1 MRTLSLTILI
11 LTLACA
17 TGRAAI
23 DAKITFEEGI
33 PKSFSASEHS
43 ELAISTDRYKD
54 GRQSLRWSWSAP
66 SELTVSDY
74 ASLLRSF
81 KVRNS
86 GLMVWIYNAHAV
98 DDDLQFEFLTAT
110 GQPEYRFAFH
120 LDYVGWRACW
130 IKYGDM
136 EGEHASQSITRMVV
150 RTPEK
155 MPEGEIYL
163 DRMSFT
169 EFPIHAQVTPDQQIP
184 NNNNHL
190 TRRNLWHWAR
200 LWEWEQYERDI
211 PLTEPTPEQSEM
223 LRKIEK
229 QITEV
234 VDMSRSS
241 ENYIRGTI
249 LPRAM
254 KTFEAAAIR
263 RLPQGGTTGAPYLCN
278 DECNRQ
284 KGELRADDFENM
296 LNAFALSHYL
306 LGDDSH
312 VDDFFLVFDH
322 AIDQGFAFGSGTGT
336 NHHYGYN
343 VRKIYDAMWLMRD
356 EIARRGK
363 TEEYVRHLTYWS
375 SLAETRKP
383 YLYGRDELLDSWH
396 TLTMPR
402 VISAMMQPT
411 EAQRLQAMK
420 ELSRW
425 ISGSLE
431 FTPGTIGGIK
441 IDGTTFHHGGFYPN
455 YSTGAF
461 AALGYFCKLTVGT
474 ELQLTEQGRRRF
486 KHALMTLDFYTN
498 LRSWG
503 LGVSGRH
510 PLNKNSQIPD
520 ADVKA
525 FGYLALQGDLTGS
538 GLAYDPEL
546 AGAYLRLKGSDRK
559 VNAALKGASPT
570 PDPEGFR
577 VLNYGAAGIHRR
589 GNWMVTLKAYNTD
602 VWCSEIY
609 TRDNRY
615 GRYQSYGTVQVIAS
629 GTPVSAEASGFT
641 QPGWDWNRAPGATTI
656 HLPFDQLNS
665 PLKGTLME
673 RSTERFSGVSSLEG
687 RNGVLAFKLLE
698 KERPTFTAGA
708 RARKSAFCFDN
719 RIVCLGSGITNDN
732 ALYPTETTIFQ
743 LALTDPSEEIEFDN
757 DRYTDFPLS
766 LSRSQVKR
774 VAFSDTKGNFYIVK
788 DAPEVV
794 VVKQDQE
801 SPDDKTHAPKQGKFV
816 TAYLPHGTAPQEAG
830 YEYALYVQPSN
841 KEINKFLKK
850 DTYEVIRRDDT
861 AHVVRD
867 LESGITGYVCWEEY
881 AADAPV
887 AAVDA
892 ETIVME
898 RTDADGTWIMSVC
911 TPDLGLTDK
920 SYTTMQESQP
930 IVKRVALQGDWQL
943 AEPNDAVERSAAEG
957 RTELK
962 VTCLHGQPVEFRLRK

>member
-1 MRTLSLTILI
+1 MRTFLLSML
-11 LTLACA
+11 LAGLVTV

-33 PKSFSASEHS
+33 PKTFAACGNS
-43 ELAISTDRYKD
+43 ELSLSTDRYKD
-54 GRQSLRWSWSAP
+54 GRHSLRWSWSAP
-66 SELTVSDY
+66 ARLTVSDY
-74 ASLLRSF
+74 ASLLRSL
-81 KVRNS
+81 KARKS
-86 GLMVWIYNAHAV
+86 GLMVWIYNTRAV
-98 DDDLQFEFLTAT
+98 DDDLHFEFLTAT
-110 GQPEYRFAFH
+110 GESEYNFDFH

-130 IKYGDM
+130 IKYEDM
-136 EGEHASQSITRMVV
+136 EGSHASKSITRMSV
-150 RTPEK
+150 RTPDS
-155 MPEGEIYL
+155 MPEGEIFL
-163 DRMSFT
+163 DRMTFT
-169 EFPIHAQVTPDQQIP
+169 EFPIHVQVTPDQQIP
-184 NNNNHL
+184 NNNKHL

-200 LWEWEQYERDI
+200 LWEWEQYESDI
-211 PLTEPTPEQSEM
+211 PLAEPSAEQIAE
-223 LRKIEK
+223 LDEIADRV
-229 QITEV
+229 TEV
-234 VDMSRSS
+234 VEMSRSS

-249 LPRAM
+249 LPRAL

-296 LNAFALSHYL
+296 LNAFALSSYL

-322 AIDQGFAFGSGTGT
+322 AIDQGFAFGSGSGT
-336 NHHYGYN
+336 NHHYGYS

-363 TEEYVRHLTYWS
+363 TEEYVRALTYWS
-375 SLAETRKP
+375 SLSEPRRP

-411 EAQRLQAMK
+411 AAQRLQAMK
-420 ELSRW
+420 SLSRW
-425 ISGSLE
+425 ISGSLD

-474 ELQLTEQGRRRF
+474 EFQLTEQARRRL

-503 LGVSGRH
+503 IGVSGRH
-510 PLNKNSQIPD
+510 PINKNSRIPD

-546 AGAYLRLKGSDRK
+546 AGAYLRLKGNDRK
-559 VNAALKGASPT
+559 LNAALRGASPT

-589 GNWMVTLKAYNTD
+589 GSWMVTLKAYNTD

-609 TRDNRY
+609 TKDNRY
-615 GRYQSYGTVQVIAS
+615 GRYQSYGTVQLFATGS
-629 GTPVSAEASGFT
+629 PVSAEESGFR
-641 QPGWDWNRAPGATTI
+641 QEGWDWNRVPGATTV

-673 RSTERFSGVSSLEG
+673 RSTERFSGTSSLEG

-698 KERPTFTAGA
+698 KDRPTFTAGA
-708 RARKSAFCFDN
+708 RALKSVFCFDN
-719 RIVCLGSGITNDN
+719 RLVFLGSGITNDN
-732 ALYPTETTIFQ
+732 AVYPTETTLFQ
-743 LALTDPSEEIEFDN
+743 LALTDPAEEIEFDN
-757 DRYTDFPLS
+757 ERYTDFPLS
-766 LSRSQVKR
+766 LSRSGAKR
-774 VAFSDTKGNFYIVK
+774 LALSDTKGNFYVVK
-788 DAPEVV
+788 NAPEVV

-801 SPDDKTHAPKQGKFV
+801 SPNDKTHALRQGRFV
-816 TAYLPHGTAPQEAG
+816 VAYLPHGTAPQQAG
-830 YEYALYVQPSN
+830 YEYALYVQPTN
-841 KEINKFLKK
+841 KEINRVLKR

-867 LESGITGYVCWEEY
+867 LESGITGYVCWAPY
-881 AADAPV
+881 AAEASV
-887 AAVDA
+887 AAIDA

-898 RTDADGTWIMSVC
+898 RTDTDGSWIMSVC
-911 TPDLGLTDK
+911 TPDLGLTEK
-920 SYTTMQESQP
+920 SYTTPQESQP
-930 IVKRVALQGDWQL
+930 LVKRVVLQGEWLL
-943 AEPNDAVERSAAEG
+943 AEPNAAVERSAAEG

-962 VTCLHGQPVEFRLRK
+962 VTCLHGQPVEFRLRQ